1 VAATYQIYALKYG
14 ERETKEGQF
23 FFRESSQKPL
33 TLHFF
38 VWVIL
43 GGRHPIVVDTGCT
56 EADAKVKELRA
67 FVNPADM
74 LARVGVKAA
83 EVPLT
88 LVSHLHWDHWGGYP
102 YFPGSTFWMQR
113 EELEFWT
120 GIAGQ
125 HENYR
130 SFALPESLA
139 QLVRLNYSGRVKL
152 VTGEAEVLPGIVPG
166 WVVTPRG
173 SDYSVPTAGYGGVTS
188 DASHFYRISS
198 GVIPCEHPRT
208 SQMLAGFETID
219 ALAGAKERVVVGHD
233 PEVATRFEQV
243 EPGIIKI
250 A

>member
-1 VAATYQIYALKYG
+1 M
-14 ERETKEGQF
+14 
-23 FFRESSQKPL
+23 
-33 TLHFF
+33 
-38 VWVIL
+38 WVIL
-43 GGRHPIVVDTGCT
+43 GGPHPIVVDTGCT
-56 EADAKVKELRA
+56 EADAKLKELRA
-67 FVNPADM
+67 FVSPADM
-74 LARVGVKAA
+74 LGRVGVKAA

-102 YFPGSTFWMQR
+102 YFPGSTFWLQR

-139 QLVRLNYSGRVKL
+139 QLVRLNYRGRIKL
-152 VTGEAEVLPGIVPG
+152 VTGEAEVLPGIKVH
-166 WVVTPRG
+166 WVGGHTAGLQVV
-173 SDYSVPTAGYGGVTS
+173 SVPTAKGTVVLTS
-188 DASHFYRISS
+188 DASHFYRNIE
-198 GVIPCEHPRT
+198 GRDPVQIITNLP
-208 SQMLAGFETID
+208 QMLAGFETID

-233 PEVATRFEQV
+233 PEVAARFEQV